1 MAAYGALGLPLA
13 FAALPVYVY
22 APKFYAGLGM
32 TLGVAGAVLL
42 AARVADAFV
51 DPWLGVFA
59 DRSRNTR
66 AFIAAALIPLALGML
81 AMFNPPAASAGGL
94 ALWLCLCLTLTYFGF
109 SAASIAYQAW
119 GARLGPAGDRTRVTA
134 MREGFGLTGVVLAS
148 ILPQLFA
155 PTVEAGLPATSWVF
169 VAILALCAAVCLR
182 TAPAGTRTLRPG
194 TRTLRAGTR
203 TLRAGTRTLRP
214 GTRTLRAAATT
225 APLAALASARFRR
238 LLLVFAINGIASAI
252 PATLFLFF
260 VADVLGLAQRSGLF
274 LALYFVAAACA
285 LPLWVRTAAH
295 WGKKRAWLASMA
307 LAIAGFIWAYS
318 LAAGD
323 GAAFTAIC
331 VVSGAA
337 LGADLALP
345 AALLADTI
353 EADRASGAEG
363 TYFGLWNLV
372 TKLNLAAAA
381 GLALPA
387 LALLG
392 YTPGESANGGALA
405 LVYCLLPCILKAIA
419 MFALARIEL
428 DPPAELT

>member
-1 MAAYGALGLPLA
+1 MSTTAVRVPARQVAAYGALGLPLA

-51 DPWLGVFA
+51 DPWLGVLA
-59 DRSRNTR
+59 DRARDTR

-81 AMFNPPAASAGGL
+81 AMFNPPAAPGSAL
-94 ALWLCLCLTLTYFGF
+94 VLWLCLSLTLSTLGF

-119 GARLGPAGDRTRVTA
+119 GARLGDASERTRVTA
-134 MREGFGLTGVVLAS
+134 TREGFGLAGVVLAS
-148 ILPQLFA
+148 VLPQFFA
-155 PTVEAGLPATSWVF
+155 PTVEAGLPATSWMF
-169 VAILALCAAVCLR
+169 VLILAPCAAVCLR
-182 TAPAGTRTLRPG
+182 AAPAGTRTM
-194 TRTLRAGTR
+194 
-203 TLRAGTRTLRP
+203 
-214 GTRTLRAAATT
+214 RAAAAT
-225 APLAALASARFRR
+225 APLVALASARFRR
-238 LLLVFAINGIASAI
+238 LLLVFAINGIASSI

-260 VADVLGLAQRSGLF
+260 VADVLGLAQRSGQF

-285 LPLWVRTAAH
+285 LPLWVRAAAR

-307 LAIAGFIWAYS
+307 LAIASFMWAYF

-323 GAAFTAIC
+323 GAAFAVIC
-331 VVSGAA
+331 IASGAA

-353 EADRASGAEG
+353 EVDHASGAEG

-392 YTPGESANGGALA
+392 YTPGAPANGGELSF
-405 LVYCLLPCILKAIA
+405 VYCLLPCILKVIA

>member
-182 TAPAGTRTLRPG
+182 TAP
-194 TRTLRAGTR
+194 
-203 TLRAGTRTLRP
+203 AGTRTLRP

>member
-1 MAAYGALGLPLA
+1 MSTTAARLPAGQVAAYGTLGLPLA

-32 TLGVAGAVLL
+32 TLGVAGALLL

-51 DPWLGVFA
+51 DPWLGVLA
-59 DRSRNTR
+59 DRTRNTR

-81 AMFNPPAASAGGL
+81 AMFNPPAAIGSGL
-94 ALWLCLCLTLTYFGF
+94 ALWLSLCLALTYLGF

-119 GARLGPAGDRTRVTA
+119 GARLGAADERTRVTA
-134 MREGFGLTGVVLAS
+134 TREGFGLAGVVLAS

-169 VAILALCAAVCLR
+169 VLILALCAAVCLR
-182 TAPAGTRTLRPG
+182 ATPA
-194 TRTLRAGTR
+194 
-203 TLRAGTRTLRP
+203 
-214 GTRTLRAAATT
+214 GTRTLRAAAAT

-238 LLLVFAINGIASAI
+238 LLLLFEINGIASAI

-260 VADVLGLAQRSGLF
+260 VADVLGLAQRSGSF

-285 LPLWVRTAAH
+285 LPLWVRAAAR
-295 WGKKRAWLASMA
+295 WGKKSAWLASMA
-307 LAIAGFIWAYS
+307 LAIASFTMAYS
-318 LAAGD
+318 LGAGD
-323 GAAFTAIC
+323 GVAFAVIC
-331 VVSGAA
+331 VASGAA

-345 AALLADTI
+345 AALLADAI
-353 EADRASGAEG
+353 EADCATGAEG
-363 TYFGLWNLV
+363 AYFGLWNLV

-392 YTPGESANGGALA
+392 YTPGAAANGGALA

-419 MFALARIEL
+419 MFALARCKL
-428 DPPAELT
+428 DPPAELP